1 MAKKLTT
8 SDLQKKLN
16 TLSLSEILTMLN
28 AYSVATGIDIDTAKN
43 KLITDD
49 LQNRLIAN
57 GINSCCPECG
67 SISVVGYGSNG
78 NIKRFKCKDCGK
90 TFTLFTGTI
99 LEKTKYHW
107 DIWVKVVEMTLNN
120 IPMEHIQEVLVKDYG
135 LTGLNYKTVF
145 LWRHKI
151 IHALAEMP
159 MPKLSGI
166 VQIDETFFRESQKGS
181 RNLVSTIKG
190 EDRKA
195 RYGRRPSK
203 YGVMGNEFANVVV
216 ATDLKGYCVSK
227 VVGLGRLTVETFTD
241 LFDSYLDNPSY
252 ICSDGNSV
260 YKDYCSVK
268 DIPLYVKPSNYLT
281 TIQKAGYITPDW
293 SNPAAAKVT
302 EENNTKILT
311 KLYNERLIDYIFN
324 REDLTYKEFSGI
336 KNANSL
342 GLARV
347 NQFHSELKRH
357 IEYNSKS
364 VSTKYLADYVG
375 FYTFIRNWKISNGH
389 YPSSRKDAE
398 AILIDILKGKTTYTT
413 TDLKGTVI
421 AFPMASDKYMAML
434 KAKTAEMR
442 KLTGNPYFK
451 YDEEDRVISFEKKE
465 YLLNLP
471 NYKLEK
477 LCSKYKIPHKW
488 ARYSKVSELLK
499 QPTIGDDI
507 LLLISEDRHYT
518 ISEEDLQAINDRG
531 YAC

>member
-28 AYSVATGIDIDTAKN
+28 AYSKATGIDIESAKN
-43 KLITDD
+43 QLVTDD

-57 GINSCCPECG
+57 NINSCCPACG

-90 TFTLFTGTI
+90 TFTRFTGTI

-135 LTGLNYKTVF
+135 LTGLNYKTIF

-181 RNLVSTIKG
+181 RNLVSTVKG

-252 ICSDGNSV
+252 ICSDG
-260 YKDYCSVK
+260 
-268 DIPLYVKPSNYLT
+268 
-281 TIQKAGYITPDW
+281 
-293 SNPAAAKVT
+293 
-302 EENNTKILT
+302 
-311 KLYNERLIDYIFN
+311 
-324 REDLTYKEFSGI
+324 
-336 KNANSL
+336 
-342 GLARV
+342 
-347 NQFHSELKRH
+347 
-357 IEYNSKS
+357 
-364 VSTKYLADYVG
+364 
-375 FYTFIRNWKISNGH
+375 
-389 YPSSRKDAE
+389 
-398 AILIDILKGKTTYTT
+398 
-413 TDLKGTVI
+413 
-421 AFPMASDKYMAML
+421 M
-434 KAKTAEMR
+434 
-442 KLTGNPYFK
+442 
-451 YDEEDRVISFEKKE
+451 
-465 YLLNLP
+465 
-471 NYKLEK
+471 
-477 LCSKYKIPHKW
+477 
-488 ARYSKVSELLK
+488 
-499 QPTIGDDI
+499 
-507 LLLISEDRHYT
+507 
-518 ISEEDLQAINDRG
+518 
-531 YAC
+531 